1 MGIEKIIELE
11 WCDKDTMYA
20 LISHEIGHIWHM
32 SAGGR
37 FHCRKTQKEKAVFQ
51 LYSEGVAM
59 WCEQKLCG
67 DDGFYHGHKKD
78 WLVWCKE
85 NIMGIKHEYFR
96 RVQNNISVQDFFG
109 DWCNY
114 KGYSDVGYYLGCRF
128 VRFLLSKYDLYQ
140 MVSLNND
147 ILFDEFIL
155 FQKSSLRQPKALNT
169 FFISFFV
176 IGC

>member
-1 MGIEKIIELE
+1 
-11 WCDKDTMYA
+11 MYA

-59 WCEQKLCG
+59 WCEQKLCR

-85 NIMGIKHEYFR
+85 NIMGIKHEYFGEFKI
-96 RVQNNISVQDFFG
+96 ISAFRIFSETGVIT
-109 DWCNY
+109 
-114 KGYSDVGYYLGCRF
+114 KGT
-128 VRFLLSKYDLYQ
+128 Q
-140 MVSLNND
+140 MLD
-147 ILFDEFIL
+147 II
-155 FQKSSLRQPKALNT
+155 
-169 FFISFFV
+169 
-176 IGC
+176 